1 MQQAQDAAE
10 IEEVDGEQLV
20 WPDFDVFN
28 PTAQLF
34 VPSNLPQ
41 VKSCRSR
48 IVRCV
53 QMNQLASAI
62 SMIKKLTLSVRADET
77 DVAIAIVQGVK
88 LVNGMIV
95 TGTYQVASNT
105 PRVTFI
111 GTVSNVRQID
121 NWGRP
126 ADRAEATINFETPVS
141 DVAYK
146 GDDRDSLMITLT
158 ADFRVEDSM
167 YLDE

>member
-77 DVAIAIVQGVK
+77 DVA
-88 LVNGMIV
+88 
-95 TGTYQVASNT
+95 
-105 PRVTFI
+105 
-111 GTVSNVRQID
+111 
-121 NWGRP
+121 
-126 ADRAEATINFETPVS
+126 
-141 DVAYK
+141 YK